1 MTASG
6 IALAFARSPWR
17 LSVRSAVAGSATTRQ
32 ASRRGIVGHGP
43 PRPARVVIAGG
54 GVAALEAMLA
64 VHESVGP
71 DARITLVAP
80 EPVFTIDGEWD
91 ADRGE
96 SA

>member
-1 MTASG
+1 
-6 IALAFARSPWR
+6 
-17 LSVRSAVAGSATTRQ
+17 
-32 ASRRGIVGHGP
+32 
-43 PRPARVVIAGG
+43 VVIAGG